1 MELPDMLLE
10 VQGRVALRLHRTSV
24 YTGGDLSS
32 LIRRSPTGNP
42 LVAANCIDV
51 IVAAAIKK
59 SA

>member
-1 MELPDMLLE
+1 M
-10 VQGRVALRLHRTSV
+10 
-24 YTGGDLSS
+24 LSS
-32 LIRRSPTGNP
+32 VIDRREVSGKAFVHKPRVGLNVVMASDEG